1 MNRLLA
7 ICTYAMSAVFLLGE
21 IARRGINYFSINAT
35 TMMEDLLCG
44 ALLFMAATML
54 VKRMK
59 QAKLML
65 VGAWGYAFGG
75 MFVLFFAHLEA
86 FLRGVEMRADHLI
99 VDVNSIIL
107 KGVIWLLCG
116 VLLLLSLRC
125 EPTSQ

>member
-1 MNRLLA
+1 MNRLLV
-7 ICTYAMSAVFLLGE
+7 ICTYSMSAVFLLGE
-21 IARRGINYFSINAT
+21 IARRGMNYFSINAT

-44 ALLFMAATML
+44 ALLFIAATML

-59 QAKLML
+59 QAKLVM

-75 MFVLFFAHLEA
+75 MFVPFFAHLEA
-86 FLRGVEMRADHLI
+86 LLRGVEMRPDHLI

-107 KGVIWLLCG
+107 KGVIWLMCG

-125 EPTSQ
+125 APSSR